1 MRKLFLLVG
10 LFMLGAM
17 LFAPI
22 ALAQDPCPDPDFPR
36 QTPDGCQ
43 ASNLPDVTPGASAS
57 GSASGSP
64 SASASPTASASASA
78 SATASASAS
87 PLPETGGPVS
97 LIALAPLALLV
108 GSGIL
113 AFRLAR
119 RR

>member
-43 ASNLPDVTPGASAS
+43 ASNLPDVTPSAS
-57 GSASGSP
+57 GSASGSATA
-64 SASASPTASASASA
+64 SATASASPTASASAT
-78 SATASASAS
+78 ATAAASAS
-87 PLPETGGPVS
+87 PLPKTGGPVS